1 MAAMSSPEKR
11 VYEFGPFRLDPSEHV
26 LLRDGEPVPLRPK
39 EFAVLLALVGNHRHV
54 LTKEELLE
62 AVWPDQFIEEGN
74 LNRQI
79 STLRR
84 VLGDTSDEP
93 QYVQTV
99 PKVGYRFVASV
110 REIVERSADM
120 VERELREQS
129 SDLVIERRTLS
140 RIVTEE
146 EDETDVREL
155 EPGFEP
161 VALLTTGKKDKRI
174 ARIQWLVLAIAGVL
188 VISLTLALTYSRN
201 LRRSHETN
209 AAPVLR
215 SLAVL
220 PFKPIGVGDED
231 EYLGLGMADALIT
244 KLSNMRQLNIRPT
257 SAVRKYGARD
267 LDPMAAARELGVEAV
282 LEGSVQRLGEE
293 VRVTVQLVSV
303 KDGAPLW
310 AAKFDEP
317 FTNIFTVQDRISEQ
331 VARALTL
338 TLSSEE
344 KQLLTKRYTENSEAY
359 QLYLKGRYF
368 WNKRTVEGLK
378 KGINYFNQAVEKDPS
393 YALAY
398 VGLADS
404 YSLLSDYGGL
414 PPKEAYP
421 QAKKA
426 AMQALELDDQLAE
439 AHATLAYIKTGYD
452 WDWPGAEIEYRR
464 AIELNPNYETAH
476 QWYGE
481 YLSGM
486 GRHQEAITEIRRARE
501 INPAS
506 LIINAVEVSILCIA
520 REYDQGIAQ
529 GQKALEMDPH
539 FAEVY
544 EYLKR
549 CYDGKGMYKEAI
561 AARQMRRKLA
571 GVAPEETAAMR
582 DAAAATSARVYWQ
595 KRLKQEAEESKQG
608 LSIGFEMAEIFAQ
621 LGEKDQA
628 FAWLERAYE
637 QRSFMMLYLKV
648 APNLDPLRSD
658 PRFADLL
665 RRVGHTP

>member
-1 MAAMSSPEKR
+1 MSSPEKR
-11 VYEFGPFRLDPSEHV
+11 LYEFGPFRLDTAEHV

-62 AVWPDQFIEEGN
+62 AVWPNQFIEEGN

-110 REIVERSADM
+110 REIVSRSADIM
-120 VERELREQS
+120 ERELQS
-129 SDLVIERRTLS
+129 KRSDMVIERRTLS

-146 EDETDVREL
+146 EDETDVSKL

-161 VALLTTGKKDKRI
+161 VALLTTGKKEKRI
-174 ARIQWLVLAIAGVL
+174 AQIQWLALGIAGVL
-188 VISLTLALTYSRN
+188 LISLTLALTYSWS

-209 AAPVLR
+209 AAPLVR

-231 EYLGLGMADALIT
+231 EFLGLGMADALIT
-244 KLSNMRQLNIRPT
+244 KLSSIREINTRPT
-257 SAVRKYGARD
+257 SAVRKYSAKD
-267 LDPMAAARELGVEAV
+267 QDPVAAGRELGVEAV
-282 LEGSVQRLGEE
+282 IDGSVQRVGEQ

-303 KDGAPLW
+303 RDRAPVW
-310 AAKFDEP
+310 AETFDEP
-317 FTNIFTVQDRISEQ
+317 YTNIFAVQDRISEQ
-331 VARALTL
+331 VAQALR
-338 TLSSEE
+338 LSVSSVE
-344 KQLLTKRYTENSEAY
+344 KQLLTKHYTENSEAY

-378 KGINYFNQAVEKDPS
+378 KGISYFNEAVEKDPS

-404 YSLLSDYGGL
+404 YSLLSDYNGL

-426 AMQALELDDQLAE
+426 AIQALTLDEQLSE
-439 AHATLAYIKTGYD
+439 AYATLGTIKASYD
-452 WDWPGAEIEYRR
+452 WDWPGAEMQYRR
-464 AIELNPNYETAH
+464 AIELNPNNETAH
-476 QWYGE
+476 QWYAE

-486 GRHQEAITEIRRARE
+486 ARHEEALVEIRRAKE
-501 INPAS
+501 INPLS
-506 LIINAVEVSILCIA
+506 LIVNSVEAWVLYHA
-520 REYDQGIAQ
+520 RQYDEAIAQ
-529 GQKALEMDPH
+529 AQKVIEMDPH
-539 FAEVY
+539 FPEAY

-549 CYDGKGMYKEAI
+549 CYDQKGMYRDAI
-561 AARQMRRKLA
+561 AARQMRRKVA
-571 GVAPEETAAMR
+571 GFDAKETRALR
-582 DAAAATSARVYWQ
+582 EAAAATSAGVYWQ
-595 KRLKQEAEESKQG
+595 KRLEQEIEESRRELNTAFDG
-608 LSIGFEMAEIFAQ
+608 AEIYAQ
-621 LGEKDQA
+621 LGEQDKA
-628 FAWLERAYE
+628 FLLLERAYQE
-637 QRSFMMLYLKV
+637 RYFMMMYLKV

-665 RRVGHTP
+665 RRVGLKP

>member
-1 MAAMSSPEKR
+1 MSSPEKR
-11 VYEFGPFRLDPSEHV
+11 LYEFGPFRLDTAEHV

-54 LTKEELLE
+54 LTKEQLLE
-62 AVWPDQFIEEGN
+62 AVWPNQFIEEGN

-110 REIVERSADM
+110 REIVSRSADIM
-120 VERELREQS
+120 ERELQS
-129 SDLVIERRTLS
+129 KRSDMVIERRTLS

-146 EDETDVREL
+146 EDETDVSKL

-161 VALLTTGKKDKRI
+161 VALLTTGKKEKRI
-174 ARIQWLVLAIAGVL
+174 AQIQWLALGIAGVL
-188 VISLTLALTYSRN
+188 LISLTLALTYSWS
-201 LRRSHETN
+201 LRRSHERN
-209 AAPVLR
+209 AAPLVR

-231 EYLGLGMADALIT
+231 EFLGLGMADALIT
-244 KLSNMRQLNIRPT
+244 KLSSIREINTRPT
-257 SAVRKYGARD
+257 SAVRKYSAKD
-267 LDPMAAARELGVEAV
+267 QDPVAAGRELGVEAV
-282 LEGSVQRLGEE
+282 IDGSVQRVGEQ

-303 KDGAPLW
+303 RDRAPVW
-310 AAKFDEP
+310 AETFDEP
-317 FTNIFTVQDRISEQ
+317 YTNIFAVQDRISEQ
-331 VARALTL
+331 VAQALR
-338 TLSSEE
+338 LSVSSVE
-344 KQLLTKRYTENSEAY
+344 KQLLTKHYTENSEAY

-378 KGINYFNQAVEKDPS
+378 KGISYFNEAVEKDPS

-404 YSLLSDYGGL
+404 YSLLSDYNGL

-426 AMQALELDDQLAE
+426 AIQALTLDEQLSE
-439 AHATLAYIKTGYD
+439 AYATLGTIKASYD
-452 WDWPGAEIEYRR
+452 WDWPGAEMQYRR
-464 AIELNPNYETAH
+464 AIELNPNNETAH
-476 QWYGE
+476 QWYAE

-486 GRHQEAITEIRRARE
+486 ARHEEALVEIRRAKE
-501 INPAS
+501 INPLS
-506 LIINAVEVSILCIA
+506 LIVNSVEAWVLYHA
-520 REYDQGIAQ
+520 RQYDEAIAQ
-529 GQKALEMDPH
+529 AQKVIEMDPH
-539 FAEVY
+539 FPEAY

-549 CYDGKGMYKEAI
+549 CYDQKGMYREAI
-561 AARQMRRKLA
+561 AARQMRRKVA
-571 GVAPEETAAMR
+571 GFDAKETRALR
-582 DAAAATSARVYWQ
+582 EAAAATSAGVYWQ
-595 KRLKQEAEESKQG
+595 KRLEQEIEESRRELNTAFDG
-608 LSIGFEMAEIFAQ
+608 AEIYAQ
-621 LGEKDQA
+621 LGEQDKA
-628 FAWLERAYE
+628 FLLLERAYQE
-637 QRSFMMLYLKV
+637 RYFMMMYLKV

-665 RRVGHTP
+665 RRVGLKP